1 MKIIDKYQKA
11 KPMNSTNSKREPLWK
26 LFGKL
31 RSLIAV
37 AHEAD
42 APHRSWDRAS
52 SREIQ
57 LEFDFER
64 NRRKGVK
71 LLTVS
76 PVAMQ
81 GKRGGEEGQS
91 WRQN

>member
-1 MKIIDKYQKA
+1 
-11 KPMNSTNSKREPLWK
+11 MNSTNSKRVPLWK

-31 RSLIAV
+31 RSIIAV
-37 AHEAD
+37 VHEAD
-42 APHRSWDRAS
+42 VPRRSWDRAS

-64 NRRKGVK
+64 NKRKAVK
-71 LLTVS
+71 LLTIS

-81 GKRGGEEGQS
+81 GKRGGEEVQT
-91 WRQN
+91 WCQNSMY

>member
-1 MKIIDKYQKA
+1 MENIHKHQKA
-11 KPMNSTNSKREPLWK
+11 KPMNSTNSKRVPLWK

-81 GKRGGEEGQS
+81 GKRGGDEAQP
-91 WRQN
+91 WCQN

>member
-1 MKIIDKYQKA
+1 
-11 KPMNSTNSKREPLWK
+11 MNSINSKRVPLWK

-37 AHEAD
+37 ANEAD
-42 APHRSWDRAS
+42 APHRSWERAS

-64 NRRKGVK
+64 NGRKGVK

-81 GKRGGEEGQS
+81 GKRGGAEAKS

>member
-1 MKIIDKYQKA
+1 
-11 KPMNSTNSKREPLWK
+11 MNSSNSKRVPIWK

-37 AHEAD
+37 ASEAD

-64 NRRKGVK
+64 SGRKAVK
-71 LLTVS
+71 MLTVS

-81 GKRGGEEGQS
+81 GPRGGEQEKS